1 MARKMIW
8 VLLGVVALMIV
19 AFQLSGVKFEPAA
32 VEGKADTGPTAEA
45 IQAAQQAIRAEP
57 KVKDFMYQPGQA
69 VEWQVGVLDDGTNR
83 VGYANYI
90 CEVLGEHQVL
100 TPRTQV
106 RIVDIAKVSR
116 GESFRSASLG
126 HVACAERRVIV
137 P

>member
-1 MARKMIW
+1 MARKLKWGM
-8 VLLGVVALMIV
+8 LGIVALMIF
-19 AFQLSGVKFEPAA
+19 AFQYAGVKIEPPVLEDKGDA
-32 VEGKADTGPTAEA
+32 GPATDA

-57 KVKDFMYQPGQA
+57 KVKDFIYQQGQA

-83 VGYANYI
+83 VGFANYI
-90 CEVLGEHQVL
+90 CEVLGEHRAL

-126 HVACAERRVIV
+126 HVACADRRVIV